1 MNSAAIS
8 VRDLSVSYGK
18 NRVISNLALD
28 VEEGTWL
35 GLIGPN
41 GAGKSTLLKAM
52 LGLAEHSGTVTF
64 AGETLAG
71 RDRARRVAY
80 LPQYLTMPDGMTV
93 AEYVLLGRT
102 AHLSWLASE
111 GDADRRAAADAME
124 RLDVTKFATR
134 NVGDMSGG
142 ESQRVALARALAQ
155 EASIL
160 LLDEPTSALDL
171 GHQMSVLGL
180 ISELQAE
187 RNLTIVAAMHDLTAT
202 GRFADSLVL
211 LDGGTIVTTGSAEAV
226 LRPEVLEAVYGG
238 PVDILRADDGSLVV
252 VPLRS
257 ETPLRTDNPARTEPS
272 NHV

>member
-1 MNSAAIS
+1 MTTPAPTVPAIS

-18 NRVISNLALD
+18 NRVISNLSLD
-28 VEEGTWL
+28 VDAGRWL

-52 LGLAEHSGTVTF
+52 LGLVEHSGSVTF
-64 AGETLAG
+64 TGQELEG
-71 RDRARRVAY
+71 RERARRVAY
-80 LPQYLTMPDGMTV
+80 LPQYLTLPDGMTV

-111 GDADRRAAADAME
+111 GEVDRVAAADAME
-124 RLDVTKFATR
+124 RLDVTKFAAR

-155 EASIL
+155 EASVL

-171 GHQMSVLGL
+171 GHQMNVLGL
-180 ISELQAE
+180 IRQLQAE

-202 GRFADSLVL
+202 GRFADSLAL
-211 LDGGTIVTTGSAEAV
+211 LDGGVVVRTGSAESV
-226 LRPEVLEAVYGG
+226 LQPDVLEPIYGG
-238 PVDILRADDGSLVV
+238 PISLLRADDGSLVV
-252 VPLRS
+252 VPLR
-257 ETPLRTDNPARTEPS
+257 PDPTEPS
-272 NHV
+272 TP

>member
-1 MNSAAIS
+1 MSPPAIS

-18 NRVISNLALD
+18 NQVITDLALD
-28 VEEGTWL
+28 VEAGTWL

-41 GAGKSTLLKAM
+41 GAGKSSLLKAM
-52 LGLAEHSGTVTF
+52 LGLAEHTGTVTF
-64 AGETLAG
+64 AGEALVG

-111 GDADRRAAADAME
+111 GEADRRAAADAME

-142 ESQRVALARALAQ
+142 ETQRVALARALAQ

-202 GRFADSLVL
+202 GRFADLLVL

-238 PVDILRADDGSLVV
+238 PVSILRADDGSLIV

-257 ETPLRTDNPARTEPS
+257 ETPQRTDRPVRTEPS